1 LCLAQLPTSTA
12 FRSSISGLATKR
24 LTSTLSDIIN
34 YFESQGRLRLKIMQS
49 AEAKMRRSGRNLI
62 NLGEVS
68 KLSTVF
74 TIKSNVIRSLDDT
87 LEILLPRTGSDYG
100 SGCSFTY
107 QNVIAREWSGH
118 FENLHRSL
126 WQRLH
131 ETSIGRISFFSRHF
145 FIA

>member
-1 LCLAQLPTSTA
+1 MK
-12 FRSSISGLATKR
+12 RS
-24 LTSTLSDIIN
+24 
-34 YFESQGRLRLKIMQS
+34 
-49 AEAKMRRSGRNLI
+49 RRDLI

-68 KLSTVF
+68 ELSTVF

-126 WQRLH
+126 CQRLH

>member
-24 LTSTLSDIIN
+24 LTSTLNDIIY

-68 KLSTVF
+68 ELSTVF